1 MDNIYKVLGLQL
13 QHYMQVAKR
22 GVNDAYLDGSANSCI
37 LACTALMADG
47 VDINK
52 ELEPYGVQLIFDSA
66 TDVNL
71 VEIKGVLP
79 DKPDPE
85 YAMKCQNVAYEAFSK
100 RK

>member
-1 MDNIYKVLGLQL
+1 MNNLYKVLGLQL
-13 QHYMQVAKR
+13 QHYMLAAKC
-22 GVNDAYLDGSANSCI
+22 GANDAYLDGLANSCI
-37 LACTALMADG
+37 LTCTALMADG
-47 VDINK
+47 IDVNK
-52 ELEPYGVQLIFDSA
+52 ELAHYGVQLTLNSP

-85 YAMKCQNVAYEAFSK
+85 YAMKCRNVAYEAFSR

>member
-1 MDNIYKVLGLQL
+1 MDNLYKVLGLQL
-13 QHYMQVAKR
+13 QHYMQAAKC
-22 GVNDAYLDGSANSCI
+22 GANDAYLDGLANSCI
-37 LACTALMADG
+37 LACTALMVDG
-47 VDINK
+47 IDVNK
-52 ELEPYGVQLIFDSA
+52 ELAPYGVQLTLDSA

-85 YAMKCQNVAYEAFSK
+85 YAMKCRSVAYEAFSM